1 MIRKYIIGIMA
12 LMMVLPAGATKI
24 SNVNVD
30 FIKGYR
36 AVMANGAQENYY
48 MGRMTYKFF
57 AETNDSIYVDFSI
70 GLSGASET
78 IPILEK
84 TGDIGMVKQ
93 ANARDTLKTVFF
105 RAKVT
110 GDVSGSYV
118 ATVNADANMSQMWK
132 LADTLTKQMTPDQK
146 QSLLYA
152 STAEG
157 LFKNFCSFDITLNN
171 GAGPLIVGWRCSDGP
186 HGVRWK
192 LFGNGTTDLAPYG
205 AGDTMTL
212 FPTEAALGC
221 TWDTAMTRRVGQ
233 AIAQEARSMGLYCIL
248 GPMCDLVINPRWGRA
263 FETMG
268 EDPYF
273 NGKMVSNQVR
283 GLQSEHVIATPKHY
297 GPYVKEDNR
306 WDQTVVVSERAL
318 REVYSV
324 PFEMALTEGGAR
336 ALMTAYN
343 AVNVPGFTSNT
354 GLGEE
359 KYATNRHTVQDI
371 VRNDWGF
378 DGIIMTDWRG
388 AAASNDAYAY
398 NTEMDMS
405 MPQGDAFLQ
414 IASNINAGAWSVDP
428 LNRKAKR
435 IMYDRLWAWG
445 GKLLTSADQI
455 NTYPKSIILSSGHKQ
470 TSLDAAHES
479 IVLAKN
485 DPVAGAPVLPLS
497 KTATLRI
504 AVVGPY
510 ANLGRLGGGGSSAVT
525 PDTVLSPLVGIQR
538 LCAGHSNI
546 TVGTDYNAA
555 DIAVVCVGV
564 DKEAEDLDR
573 PSFALPVVGGVDQN
587 ALVASVMA
595 KVPKTIVVYTGG
607 SASYA
612 GSWSSAP
619 AVVIAFYPGRS
630 QGQALADILF
640 GAVNPSG
647 HLNVCF
653 PGAGTDLPPYDGT
666 LITLA
671 SADTA
676 HGYFYYEKSKKTPL
690 YWFGHGLSYTTFSY
704 TAMNIAG
711 PTTVTAGDRIDVSVN
726 VQNTGARAGD
736 EVVQLYVKPNN
747 SAVVRRVK
755 DLRGFARVSLAS
767 GETKTVTFT
776 LGPRDFSVY
785 NVNAGAKTGQWTVT
799 PGSYDI
805 IAGSTSNPV
814 ELVNGNGKCV
824 STTITLQ

>member
-1 MIRKYIIGIMA
+1 
-12 LMMVLPAGATKI
+12 
-24 SNVNVD
+24 
-30 FIKGYR
+30 
-36 AVMANGAQENYY
+36 
-48 MGRMTYKFF
+48 
-57 AETNDSIYVDFSI
+57 
-70 GLSGASET
+70 
-78 IPILEK
+78 
-84 TGDIGMVKQ
+84 
-93 ANARDTLKTVFF
+93 
-105 RAKVT
+105 
-110 GDVSGSYV
+110 
-118 ATVNADANMSQMWK
+118 MSQMWK
-132 LADTLTKQMTPDQK
+132 LADTLAKQMTPAQK
-146 QSLLYA
+146 QSLLYV
-152 STAEG
+152 STTDT
-157 LFKNFCSFDITLNN
+157 LLKNFGSLDFTLSN
-171 GAGPLIVGWRCSDGP
+171 GTVIVGWRCSDGP
-186 HGVRWK
+186 HGVRWP
-192 LFGNGTTDLAPYG
+192 LDNGITTLAPFG
-205 AGDTMTL
+205 AGDTVTL

-221 TWDTAMTRRVGQ
+221 TWDTAMTRRIGQ
-233 AIAQEARSMGLYCIL
+233 AIAQEARAMGLYCIL

-268 EDPYF
+268 EDPYL
-273 NGKMVSNQVR
+273 NGKMVSRQVM

-306 WDQTVVVSERAL
+306 WNTLVVVSERAL

-343 AVNVPGFTSNT
+343 AVNIPGFTANT

-359 KYATNRHTVQDI
+359 KSATNRHTIQDI

-378 DGIIMTDWRG
+378 DGIIMTDWNG

-398 NTEMDMS
+398 NTEFDMS
-405 MPQGDAFLQ
+405 MPEGWAFKQ

-445 GKLLTSADQI
+445 GKLLTSDDQI
-455 NTYPKSIILSSGHKQ
+455 NTYPKSVILSPEHKK

-485 DPVAGAPVLPLS
+485 DPVAGASDLPIS

-510 ANLGRLGGGGSSAVT
+510 GNLGRLGGGGSSAIT

-538 LCAGHSNI
+538 FCAAYPNI
-546 TVGTDYNAA
+546 TVNTDYNNA

-564 DKEAEDLDR
+564 DKEAEDIDR
-573 PSFALPVVGGVDQN
+573 PSFALPTIGGVDQN
-587 ALVASVMA
+587 ALVATVMA

-612 GSWSSAP
+612 GSWSGAP
-619 AVVIAFYPGRS
+619 AVLIAFYPGRS
-630 QGQALADILF
+630 QGQAIADILF
-640 GAVNPSG
+640 GDVNPSG

-653 PGAGTDLPPYDGT
+653 PGAGTDLPSYDGT
-666 LITLA
+666 LIILA
-671 SADTA
+671 SADTV
-676 HGYFYYEKSKKTPL
+676 HGYFYYEQAKKTPL
-690 YWFGHGLSYTTFSY
+690 FWFGHGLSYTTFNY

-711 PTTVTAGDRIDVSVN
+711 PTTITAGDRIDVNVN
-726 VQNTGARAGD
+726 VQNTGTRAGD
-736 EVVQLYVKPNN
+736 DVVQLYVKPNN
-747 SAVVRRVK
+747 STVAVPRRVK
-755 DLRGFARVSLAS
+755 DLRGFARVSIPA
-767 GETKTVTFT
+767 GATQTVSFT
-776 LGPRDFSVY
+776 LGPRDFSIY
-785 NVNAGAKTGQWTVT
+785 DVNYTTKTGQWKVM

-805 IAGSTSNPV
+805 IAGSTSNPA

-824 STTITLQ
+824 STTITIQ